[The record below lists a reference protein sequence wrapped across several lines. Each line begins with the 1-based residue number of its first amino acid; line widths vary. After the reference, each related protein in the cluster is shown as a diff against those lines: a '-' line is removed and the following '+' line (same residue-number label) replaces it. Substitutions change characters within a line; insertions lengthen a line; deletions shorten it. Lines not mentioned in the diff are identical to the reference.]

1 MYPEES
7 HANLP
12 RGGVLETMSGRW
24 LAFPV
29 RYLVLSM
36 LLLASCVSY
45 GDRTVL
51 GIAGPALAASLGLNA
66 VEMGYLLSAASLPY
80 LLMKL
85 PSGMILDRF
94 GSRWIYCAALVLLS
108 LCTAAQGLSALL
120 PGAVATAL
128 LFSTRFLSGAFSSP
142 IFPAN
147 ARITANWFPAAER
160 GLASAIF
167 NTAQYLA
174 LIIFAPLSAWT
185 VQAFSWPAA
194 FYILGVLGLIVAA
207 IFPVVVMSPLHHPLI
222 GAAELEHVE
231 RGGGLVHI
239 ETNPLPSL
247 SGSAFFRHVAFRR
260 PLVGLYLFQYCIGVL
275 TSFFM
280 TWFPI
285 YLVRHSGMS
294 ILGAGIGTAVPA
306 AFGLAGGIA
315 GGLIS
320 DALLR
325 RTRSLTVARGVP
337 IFLGFGIALAMAA
350 ANFTVAPLLVIGL
363 MSMAFFGKGVA
374 ALGWT
379 MISDMA
385 PKNLIGTTG
394 GIFSMIAGSA
404 GVLTPVI
411 MGYIVSA
418 TGSFDWAIIY
428 VTAHCFIGMAA
439 FALIIRRIDRI
450 EV

>member
-1 MYPEES
+1 M
-7 HANLP
+7 
-12 RGGVLETMSGRW
+12 RGRW
-24 LAFPV
+24 LTFPV
-29 RYLVLSM
+29 RYLVLFV
-36 LLLASCVSY
+36 LLFASCVSY

-85 PSGMILDRF
+85 PSGILLDRF
-94 GSRWIYCAALVLLS
+94 GSRWIYCAAMALLS
-108 LCTAAQGLSALL
+108 LCTLAQGLSALL

-128 LFSTRFLSGAFSSP
+128 LFSMRFLSGAFSSP

-167 NTAQYLA
+167 NTAQYFA
-174 LIIFAPLSAWT
+174 LIIFAPLSAWA
-185 VQAFSWPAA
+185 VHAFSWPVA
-194 FYILGVLGLIVAA
+194 FYILAVLGLIVAA
-207 IFPVVVMSPLHHPLI
+207 IFPALVTSPLRHPLV
-222 GAAELEHVE
+222 GPAELAHIEQ
-231 RGGGLVHI
+231 GGGLIHI
-239 ETNPLPSL
+239 ETNPRPSL
-247 SGSAFFRHVAFRR
+247 SGSAFFGHVAFRR
-260 PLVGLYLFQYCIGVL
+260 PLMGLYLFQYCIGVL
-275 TSFFM
+275 TTFFM

-285 YLVRHSGMS
+285 YLVQHSGMS

-320 DALLR
+320 DATLR
-325 RTRSLTVARGVP
+325 RTGSLTVARGVP
-337 IFLGFGIALAMAA
+337 IVIGFSIALAMVA
-350 ANFTVAPLLVIGL
+350 ANFTNAPLLVIGL

-379 MISDMA
+379 MISDIA
-385 PKNLIGTTG
+385 PENLIGTTG
-394 GIFSMIAGSA
+394 GIFSTISGLS

-418 TGSFDWAIIY
+418 TGAFDWAIVY
-428 VTAHCFIGMAA
+428 VAAHCFIGMAA
-439 FALIIRRIDRI
+439 FALIIRRIERI